1 MVEDDGFEPPNREE
15 EIYSL
20 PRLATSLILHN
31 IISVCQKQKKI
42 KWWLGTESNRRHED
56 FQSSALPTE
65 LPSLTLKKKMAELT
79 GFEPAVSCV
88 TGRHVRPLHHS
99 SEF

>member
-1 MVEDDGFEPPNREE
+1 MAGAVGIEPTLTVLETVV
-15 EIYSL
+15 L
-20 PRLATSLILHN
+20 PLNYAPIR
-31 IISVCQKQKKI
+31 
-42 KWWLGTESNRRHED
+42 WWLGTESNRRHED

-65 LPSLTLKKKMAELT
+65 LPSHFVKMAELT

-99 SEF
+99 STLWFSDDSEGKVGCGGRI